1 MGAML
6 ELIVGSFEKRE
17 RLPALQFSCCFMY
30 FFCLWCYAFFI
41 SPGSVTILSRG
52 FLNMFTGKSIKD
64 ISENKRRLRKV

>member
-30 FFCLWCYAFFI
+30 FFFAFGAMHFLFLLDL
-41 SPGSVTILSRG
+41 SPSYLEVS
-52 FLNMFTGKSIKD
+52 
-64 ISENKRRLRKV
+64 